1 MFKSKKCIYKQD
13 LALLL
18 LFSLLA
24 CIFVLLPPLNETPL
38 RIIFALPLLF
48 FIPGYAFIAALF
60 PRNDSISGI
69 ERFTLSVGFSIAI
82 VVFDGFAVSMTEWLF
97 RPNSI
102 SISLSLITLILVE
115 IAYFARR
122 RHPEEEQFSFSFKDF
137 VESIKKDDDKTV
149 LMSKEERDRQKMIE
163 KALVI
168 ALVLSIVIATAM
180 FAYAKVTR
188 EKETFTALYILGP
201 DGKAENYP
209 TVASPTQPLTVTVG
223 IENHELEKINYILQ
237 MRHDGTVIQELQI
250 PLEDGET
257 WLEDM
262 TYPGTQLKQDQS
274 KLEFVIFK
282 EEVANF
288 PYRSVHLWITHDLSG
303 IDLPFSTVL
312 PLPSH
317 INSTSFMVQWE
328 GTHPNNEPI
337 YFNIEYSTNG
347 VNWIQWI
354 SSTERTLDMFT
365 GEEGRTYYFRSK
377 AIDDSGIEE
386 FVENVP
392 DAQTT
397 IDLTNPEIS
406 LSLSK
411 SGTQLNIR
419 ATSSEELEDMTAYV
433 TALYFSADPVEVE
446 MSSSDGITWSGTY
459 TITNADKTH
468 LIEVVGKDFA
478 LNSGE
483 ASENF

>member
-1 MFKSKKCIYKQD
+1 MFNSEKCIYKQD

-18 LFSLLA
+18 IFSLFA
-24 CIFVLLPPLNETPL
+24 CIFVLVPPLNETPL

-48 FIPGYAFIAALF
+48 FIPGYAFIAAMF

-97 RPNSI
+97 RPDSI
-102 SISLSLITLILVE
+102 SISLTLLTLVFVIIT
-115 IAYFARR
+115 YFARR
-122 RHPEEEQFSFSFKDF
+122 RHPEEEQFSFSIRDF
-137 VESIKKDDDKTV
+137 IQSVREDEEENTS
-149 LMSKEERDRQKMIE
+149 LSKEERDRQKMIE

-180 FAYAKVTR
+180 FAYAKMTR

-223 IENHELEKINYILQ
+223 IENHELERVNYILQ
-237 MRHDGTVIQELQI
+237 MRLDGTVLQEREI

-257 WLEDM
+257 WLKDM
-262 TYPGTQLKQDQS
+262 TYSGTHLKQDES
-274 KLEFVIFK
+274 KLEFVVFK
-282 EEVANF
+282 EEGGNF
-288 PYRSVHLWITHDLSG
+288 PYRTVHLWITHDLSG

-317 INSTSFMVQWE
+317 TNSTSFMVQWE
-328 GTHPNNEPI
+328 GSHPKNKPI
-337 YFNIEYSTNG
+337 YFTVEYSTNG
-347 VNWIQWI
+347 VTWNQWI

-365 GEEGRTYYFRSK
+365 GEEGKTYYFRSK
-377 AIDDSGIEE
+377 AVDDSGIEE
-386 FVENVP
+386 FVEDVP
-392 DAQTT
+392 DTQTT

-411 SGTQLNIR
+411 SGTQLNIK
-419 ATSSEELEDMTAYV
+419 ATSSEELEDMTCYV
-433 TALYFSADPVEVE
+433 TAMYFSADPIEIE
-446 MSSSDGITWSGTY
+446 MTSLDGITWTGMY
-459 TITNADKTH
+459 TITNADNTH

-478 LNSGE
+478 SNTGD
-483 ASENF
+483 ASEYF